1 MRPMILPVLLAAS
14 LSAFLGTDV
23 RAEDV
28 GVKASA
34 ERIKDLEQKKKD
46 HLMNNIEIFGKSDL
60 PAIYILMPG
69 GSGDEDIK
77 GSIITR
83 DFSRDPF
90 FMQNVDR
97 EEFEMKVVLREINGD
112 DKEKDQFLEAQ
123 R

>member
-1 MRPMILPVLLAAS
+1 MHARISAAFIFVGLLV
-14 LSAFLGTDV
+14 FEGTNA
-23 RAEDV
+23 RAED
-28 GVKASA
+28 A
-34 ERIKDLEQKKKD
+34 EAKKKD
-46 HLMNNIEIFGKSDL
+46 HLLTNIEIFGKTEL

-69 GSGDEDIK
+69 ASGDEDIK
-77 GSIITR
+77 GSIINR

-112 DKEKDQFLEAQ
+112 DKEKNKLLEAS

>member
-1 MRPMILPVLLAAS
+1 MHTRISAAFIFVGLLVLQGRIA
-14 LSAFLGTDV
+14 G
-23 RAEDV
+23 AEDV
-28 GVKASA
+28 DA
-34 ERIKDLEQKKKD
+34 KKKD
-46 HLMNNIEIFGKSDL
+46 HLLTNIEIFGKTDL

-77 GSIITR
+77 GSIINR

-97 EEFEMKVVLREINGD
+97 EEFEMKVVLREVNGD
-112 DKEKDQFLEAQ
+112 DKEKNKLLEAS

>member
-1 MRPMILPVLLAAS
+1 MSTALPEVPVRAIISSVLIFVG
-14 LSAFLGTDV
+14 FLFFQGTNA

-28 GVKASA
+28 DA
-34 ERIKDLEQKKKD
+34 KKKD
-46 HLMNNIEIFGKSDL
+46 HLLTNIEIFGKTEL

-69 GSGDEDIK
+69 ASGDEDIK
-77 GSIITR
+77 GSIINR

-97 EEFEMKVVLREINGD
+97 EEFEMKIVLRETNGD
-112 DKEKDQFLEAQ
+112 DKEKNKLLEAK